1 VAEVAEGLVV
11 RPMDT
16 KDLEDIVIIDR
27 KVLGEER
34 REYWVGKIIGEARAR
49 PEDASLVAEIDGKV
63 VGFILGGVSGWE
75 FKVPNN
81 VGWIDTIGVDPDYQH
96 RGIAKALLK
105 QLITNLKKYGV
116 DTIYTLV
123 NWDDWDLL
131 QFFRAMG
138 FTRGDMINL
147 MLKV

>member
-1 VAEVAEGLVV
+1 MEA
-11 RPMDT
+11 R
-16 KDLEDIVIIDR
+16 DLEDIVVIDS

-34 REYWVGKIIGEARAR
+34 REYWVQKIIGEAGAR

-63 VGFILGGVSGWE
+63 VGFVLGGVSGWE
-75 FKVPNN
+75 FRVPNN

-96 RGIAKALLK
+96 RGIARALLNE
-105 QLITNLKKYGV
+105 LIRNLKKYGV

-123 NWDDWDLL
+123 NWNDWDLL
-131 QFFRAMG
+131 QFFRSMG

-147 MLKV
+147 MLKI